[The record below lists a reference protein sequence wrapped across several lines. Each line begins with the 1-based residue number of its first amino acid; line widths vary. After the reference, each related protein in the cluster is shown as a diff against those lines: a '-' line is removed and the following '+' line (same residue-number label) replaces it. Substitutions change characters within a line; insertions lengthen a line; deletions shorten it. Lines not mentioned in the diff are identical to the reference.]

1 MAHLIETIVDK
12 PIGDAIESLRQAHDL
27 IVEQAIQAQKKI
39 GIKDGSW
46 GLEFKRLDVALPKGE
61 SLVGKGSERFVEIIN
76 ILATTERTISAL
88 VWLSIEF
95 PNAVV
100 SECHASTSSD
110 HEGNDI
116 VLVEEVS
123 RRVMVRCEVTDVIS
137 SRAGQNGKEKKDIQ
151 SLGCASSVP
160 DDGVVR
166 YIATSFE
173 FSQALASKSRKW
185 GNMHYRYIPH
195 DIECSDQTVML
206 EVVKAH

>member
-1 MAHLIETIVDK
+1 MAHLIETIKDK
-12 PIGDAIESLRQAHDL
+12 PIEDAIESLRQAHDL
-27 IVEQAIQAQKKI
+27 IVDQAIQAEKKI
-39 GIKDGSW
+39 GIRGDSW

-61 SLVGKGSERFVEIIN
+61 SLVGKGSEKFVEIIN

-88 VWLSIEF
+88 VWLAHAY

-100 SECHASTSSD
+100 RECHASTSND

-116 VLVEEVS
+116 VLVEESS
-123 RRVMVRCEVTDVIS
+123 RRVLVRCEVTDVIS
-137 SRAGQNGKEKKDIQ
+137 SSAGQNGKEKKDIKN
-151 SLGCASSVP
+151 LGCASSVP
-160 DDGVVR
+160 DDGAVR

-185 GNMHYRYIPH
+185 GNMHYRYVPH
-195 DIECSDQTVML
+195 DTECSNQTVML